1 MLKQIIVIITILL
14 CSGCATVLTANPVYD
29 KVPISYDGNKSYCKE
44 IPRIY
49 SGVMHNLC
57 MLYGEPGQYVN
68 SNATRGDVTYI
79 LIDTALSFAADTIII
94 PYTATQ
100 QARKGNIKV
109 K

>member
-1 MLKQIIVIITILL
+1 MKQAIVVLIALL
-14 CSGCATVLTANPVYD
+14 SSGCATILTADPTYD

-44 IPRIY
+44 IPRVY

-68 SNATRGDVTYI
+68 SNARPGAVTYI
-79 LIDTALSFAADTIII
+79 LVDTALSFAADTIII
-94 PYTATQ
+94 PYTVTQ

-109 K
+109 N